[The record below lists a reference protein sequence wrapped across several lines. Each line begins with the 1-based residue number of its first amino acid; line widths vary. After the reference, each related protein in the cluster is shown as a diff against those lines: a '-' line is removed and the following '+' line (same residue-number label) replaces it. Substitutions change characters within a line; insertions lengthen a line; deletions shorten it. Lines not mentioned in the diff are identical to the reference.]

1 MKDGSRALPITCAVC
16 LGLALVLLWASML
29 TAAATLSGGA
39 TNSPASELHV
49 CPSGCAFASIQSAV
63 DAADPGAVIKVA
75 TGTYTDI
82 HIRDGIT
89 QVVYVNKSVTLQG
102 GYMAADW
109 TTPDPAAN
117 PTTLDAQR
125 KGRGLVISGTISST
139 IAGFDITGGDAAGL
153 GPFEWGDV
161 GGGIFV
167 HDATTI
173 IGANRIF
180 SNTAP
185 TGGGGVF
192 VNDSEATLSNN
203 LIISNTGTEG
213 GGAGVFLF
221 HSLAILNGNTIRGN
235 RNLRGGWG
243 GGIYVGGSDATL
255 TNNLVT
261 HNSAYLYG
269 GGVSISSST
278 ASVSGNVLQGNNA
291 NRGGG
296 VHLYFSDVTL
306 RNNLITGNTTNWRSG
321 GVDIEGCVATL
332 ENNVVA
338 DNYAL
343 MYGSGILITHSTA
356 RFLHTTIARNTGGDG
371 SGVHVLWDTPSTAVF
386 TNTIVVN
393 HAVGITVSN
402 ESTVTLNA
410 TLWHANDG
418 GNTGGAGSI
427 STLND
432 YSGDPAFG
440 IDGYH
445 LTDASAA
452 IDRGVVT
459 TAGVTDDIDGD
470 KRPQGLGYDLG
481 ADEFQQGRVFLPLVI
496 HGGH

>member
-1 MKDGSRALPITCAVC
+1 
-16 LGLALVLLWASML
+16 
-29 TAAATLSGGA
+29 
-39 TNSPASELHV
+39 
-49 CPSGCAFASIQSAV
+49 
-63 DAADPGAVIKVA
+63 
-75 TGTYTDI
+75 
-82 HIRDGIT
+82 
-89 QVVYVNKSVTLQG
+89 
-102 GYMAADW
+102 
-109 TTPDPAAN
+109 
-117 PTTLDAQR
+117 
-125 KGRGLVISGTISST
+125 
-139 IAGFDITGGDAAGL
+139 
-153 GPFEWGDV
+153 
-161 GGGIFV
+161 
-167 HDATTI
+167 
-173 IGANRIF
+173 
-180 SNTAP
+180 
-185 TGGGGVF
+185 

-427 STLND
+427 
-432 YSGDPAFG
+432 
-440 IDGYH
+440 
-445 LTDASAA
+445 
-452 IDRGVVT
+452 
-459 TAGVTDDIDGD
+459 
-470 KRPQGLGYDLG
+470 
-481 ADEFQQGRVFLPLVI
+481 
-496 HGGH
+496 

>member
-1 MKDGSRALPITCAVC
+1 
-16 LGLALVLLWASML
+16 
-29 TAAATLSGGA
+29 
-39 TNSPASELHV
+39 
-49 CPSGCAFASIQSAV
+49 
-63 DAADPGAVIKVA
+63 
-75 TGTYTDI
+75 
-82 HIRDGIT
+82 
-89 QVVYVNKSVTLQG
+89 
-102 GYMAADW
+102 
-109 TTPDPAAN
+109 
-117 PTTLDAQR
+117 
-125 KGRGLVISGTISST
+125 
-139 IAGFDITGGDAAGL
+139 
-153 GPFEWGDV
+153 
-161 GGGIFV
+161 
-167 HDATTI
+167 
-173 IGANRIF
+173 
-180 SNTAP
+180 
-185 TGGGGVF
+185 
-192 VNDSEATLSNN
+192 
-203 LIISNTGTEG
+203 
-213 GGAGVFLF
+213 
-221 HSLAILNGNTIRGN
+221 
-235 RNLRGGWG
+235 
-243 GGIYVGGSDATL
+243 
-255 TNNLVT
+255 VT

-356 RFLHTTIARNTGGDG
+356 KFLHTTIARNTGGDG